1 MAILGAVVF
10 GPVLGIGAVPRI
22 RAAPGIGAVPR
33 IGAGVG
39 EAEEEAGVAAKAE
52 GVEDMATIDTFYCC
66 WGVSN
71 FARVATLYFVRNSLG
86 FSVFAGMCL

>member
-1 MAILGAVVF
+1 MAILRAVVF
-10 GPVLGIGAVPRI
+10 GAVPEIGAV
-22 RAAPGIGAVPR
+22 PGIGAVPR

-39 EAEEEAGVAAKAE
+39 EAEEEVGVAPDPE
-52 GVEDMATIDTFYCC
+52 GVEDMANIDTFYCC

-86 FSVFAGMCL
+86 FSVFAGVCL

>member
-1 MAILGAVVF
+1 MATLGAVVF
-10 GPVLGIGAVPRI
+10 GAVPRI
-22 RAAPGIGAVPR
+22 GTVPGIGAVLR

-39 EAEEEAGVAAKAE
+39 EAEEEAGVAPDAE
-52 GVEDMATIDTFYCC
+52 GVEDMANIDTFYCC

-86 FSVFAGMCL
+86 FSVGVRFKLSP